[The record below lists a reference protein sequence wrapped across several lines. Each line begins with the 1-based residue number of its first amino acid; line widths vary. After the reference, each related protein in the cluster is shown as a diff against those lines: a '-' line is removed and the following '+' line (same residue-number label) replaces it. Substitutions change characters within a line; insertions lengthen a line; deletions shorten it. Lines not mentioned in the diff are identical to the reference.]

1 VGSFCFFS
9 PLPRVLCGR
18 IITPLVLY
26 FLSERCHFPDD
37 RSIDRQSYAIDW
49 TDDVEED
56 DDVERGDDVDDETM
70 INFFAVGL
78 RAKRRTDTQKCY
90 EKKG

>member
-1 VGSFCFFS
+1 MWTNNYSSSSLFFIRTMS
-9 PLPRVLCGR
+9 LPRRL
-18 IITPLVLY
+18 
-26 FLSERCHFPDD
+26 
-37 RSIDRQSYAIDW
+37 IDRQSYAIDW